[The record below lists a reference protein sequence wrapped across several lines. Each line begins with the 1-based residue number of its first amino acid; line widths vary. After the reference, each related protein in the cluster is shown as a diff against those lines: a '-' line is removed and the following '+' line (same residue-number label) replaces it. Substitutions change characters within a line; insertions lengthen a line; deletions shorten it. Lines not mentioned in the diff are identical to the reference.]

1 MAFSRFCTHLATSR
15 VTLCSPALL
24 PGRPP
29 VKFFSV
35 RCSSS
40 STHGSPAAFW
50 TPAARAREL
59 QHVVDLQLFP
69 NDHLFN
75 VEVVTALRIRSTM

>member
-1 MAFSRFCTHLATSR
+1 MDVLR
-15 VTLCSPALL
+15 VQLS
-24 PGRPP
+24 
-29 VKFFSV
+29 
-35 RCSSS
+35 
-40 STHGSPAAFW
+40 FW